1 MNNEI
6 VQGLEK
12 TYNEFLKIHTSGVDS
27 FIYATCMNNLQIII
41 QYMNQQMKE
50 ENKEQEE

>member
-6 VQGLEK
+6 IQSLEK
-12 TYNEFLKIHTSGVDS
+12 TYNEFLKIHTSGIDS

-41 QYMNQQMKE
+41 QYMKE